1 MVVGHNKMALRI
13 AINGF
18 GRIGRS
24 VTRLVAGRDDVELVA
39 INDMASIEMM
49 CYLLQNDSVHGAFDA
64 VSIADG
70 EHLLIGS
77 QKVRVFCEKNPDNLD
92 FGVLGVDVVFECSG
106 LFLTT
111 ASTQHHLR
119 KGVKKVI
126 LSAPKQ
132 DEVTPTYVL
141 GVNHHLY
148 QGEDIISNASCTTN
162 CLGPIVRI
170 LDENFG
176 IEKGLMTTIHAYTN
190 GQAIIDSAHGS
201 DMRRS
206 RAAALNMVPTTTG
219 AAKAISL
226 VLPNLEGKLHG
237 QSVRVPTPDVSMVD
251 LNVVVSKK
259 TTKEELSRLF
269 KEYAQEEMSGIL
281 EIDERYRVS
290 QDFVGSCY
298 SATIADDL
306 IQVIDGDMIKVM
318 AWYDNE
324 WGYSNR
330 LIEMAKYITNFKG

>member
-1 MVVGHNKMALRI
+1 MALKI

-24 VTRLVAGRDDVELVA
+24 VTRLIASRDDVEIVA

-49 CYLLQNDSVHGAFDA
+49 LYLLQNDSVHGPFEAEASILDA
-64 VSIADG
+64 T
-70 EHLLIGS
+70 HLKIGS
-77 QKVRVFCEKNPDNLD
+77 QTVAVFSHKNPNDLD
-92 FGVLGVDVVFECSG
+92 FGACGAEVVFECSG

-111 ASTQHHLR
+111 QSTQHHLE

-126 LSAPKQ
+126 ISAPKQ
-132 DEVTPTYVL
+132 DDVTPTFVL
-141 GVNHHLY
+141 GVNHHRY
-148 QGEDIISNASCTTN
+148 AGQAIISNASCTTN
-162 CLGPIVRI
+162 CLGPIAKI
-170 LDENFG
+170 IDEAYG

-190 GQAIIDSAHGS
+190 GQAIMDSAHGT

-206 RAAALNMVPTTTG
+206 RAAAVNMIPTTTG

-226 VLPNLEGKLHG
+226 VLPSLEGKLHG

-251 LNVVVSKK
+251 LTVLVRKNV
-259 TTKEELSRLF
+259 TKEEIVARC
-269 KEYAQEEMSGIL
+269 KEHATGDMNGIL
-281 EIDERYRVS
+281 EVDERYRVS
-290 QDFVGSCY
+290 QDFMGSSC
-298 SATIADDL
+298 SAIVAADL
-306 IQVIDGDMIKVM
+306 VQVIDGNLVKIM

-330 LIEMAKYITNFKG
+330 LIEMALFITNFKEQE

>member
-1 MVVGHNKMALRI
+1 MALKI

-18 GRIGRS
+18 GRIGRC
-24 VTRLVAGRDDVELVA
+24 VTRLIASRSDVELVA

-49 CYLLQNDSVHGAFDA
+49 QYLLQNDSVHGPFDDE
-64 VSIADG
+64 VSIID
-70 EHLLIGS
+70 EHHLKIGS
-77 QKVRVFCEKNPDNLD
+77 SKVRVFSQKYPQQLD
-92 FGVLGVDVVFECSG
+92 FGSCGADVVFECSG

-111 ASTQHHLR
+111 DSTRHHLV

-126 LSAPKQ
+126 ISAPKQ
-132 DEVTPTYVL
+132 DEETATFVL

-148 QGEDIISNASCTTN
+148 AGQDIISNASCTTN
-162 CLGPIVRI
+162 CLGPIAKI
-170 LDENFG
+170 IDEAYG

-190 GQAIIDSAHGS
+190 GQAIIDSAHGT

-206 RAAALNMVPTTTG
+206 RAAAENMIPTTTG

-226 VLPNLEGKLHG
+226 VLPSLEGKLHG

-251 LNVVVSKK
+251 LNVLVRKK
-259 TTKEELSRLF
+259 VTKEEIVARF
-269 KEYAQEEMSGIL
+269 KEHAQTDLMGIL
-281 EIDERYRVS
+281 EVDERYRVS
-290 QDFVGSCY
+290 QDFVGSSH
-298 SATIADDL
+298 SAIVAADL
-306 IQVIDGDMIKVM
+306 VQVVEGNLVKIM

-330 LIEMAKYITNFKG
+330 LIEMALFITQYEGQK

>member
-1 MVVGHNKMALRI
+1 MALKI

-24 VTRLVAGRDDVELVA
+24 VTRLIASRDDVELVA

-49 CYLLQNDSVHGAFDA
+49 LYLLQNDSVHGPFETE
-64 VSIADG
+64 VSIVDAT
-70 EHLLIGS
+70 HLKIDS
-77 QKVRVFCEKNPDNLD
+77 QTVAVFSHKDPKDLD
-92 FGVLGVDVVFECSG
+92 FGACGAEVVFECSG

-111 ASTQHHLR
+111 QSTQHHLE

-126 LSAPKQ
+126 ISAPKQ
-132 DEVTPTYVL
+132 DEVTPTFVL

-148 QGEDIISNASCTTN
+148 AGQAIISNASCTTN
-162 CLGPIVRI
+162 CLGPIAKI
-170 LDENFG
+170 IDEAYG

-190 GQAIIDSAHGS
+190 GQAIMDSAHGT

-206 RAAALNMVPTTTG
+206 RAAAVNMIPTTTG

-226 VLPNLEGKLHG
+226 VLPSLEGKLHG

-251 LNVVVSKK
+251 LNVLVRKNV
-259 TTKEELSRLF
+259 TKEEIVSRF
-269 KEYAQEEMSGIL
+269 KEHATADMNGIL
-281 EIDERYRVS
+281 EVDERYRVS
-290 QDFVGSCY
+290 QDFVGSSY
-298 SATIADDL
+298 SAIVAADL
-306 IQVIDGDMIKVM
+306 VQVIDGNLVKIM

-330 LIEMAKYITNFKG
+330 LIEMALFITNFKEQE

>member
-1 MVVGHNKMALRI
+1 MALRI

-24 VTRLVAGRDDVELVA
+24 VTRLIAARNDVELVA

-49 CYLLQNDSVHGAFDA
+49 IYLLQNDSVHGPFTESVMIMD
-64 VSIADG
+64 
-70 EHLLIGS
+70 ETTLQIGRD
-77 QKVRVFCEKNPDNLD
+77 KVRIFCEKNPENLD
-92 FGVLGVDVVFECSG
+92 FGACGADVVLECSG
-106 LFLTT
+106 LFLTGET
-111 ASTQHHLR
+111 TCHHLS

-126 LSAPKQ
+126 LSAPTQ
-132 DEVTPTYVL
+132 DTQIPTFVL
-141 GVNHHLY
+141 GVNEHLY
-148 QGEDIISNASCTTN
+148 KGENIISNASCTTN
-162 CLGPIVRI
+162 CLGPIARI
-170 LDENFG
+170 LDEELG
-176 IEKGLMTTIHAYTN
+176 ICKGLMTTIHAYTN
-190 GQAIIDSAHGS
+190 GQAIIDSAHGA

-219 AAKAISL
+219 AAKALSL

-259 TTKEELSRLF
+259 TTKDELSALF
-269 KEYAQEEMSGIL
+269 KSYAQNTLQGIL
-281 EIDERYRVS
+281 EVDERYRVS
-290 QDFVGSCY
+290 QDFVGSSF
-298 SATIADDL
+298 SASIADDL
-306 IQVIDGDMIKVM
+306 IQVIDGDLIKVM

-330 LIEMAKYITNFKG
+330 LIEMAHYITKYKGEK

>member
-1 MVVGHNKMALRI
+1 MALKI

-18 GRIGRS
+18 GRIGRG
-24 VTRLVAGRDDVELVA
+24 VTRLIASRDDIELVA

-49 CYLLQNDSVHGAFDA
+49 MYLLQNDSVHGPFDSE
-64 VSIADG
+64 VSIEDAR
-70 EHLLIGS
+70 HLKIGT
-77 QKVRVFCEKNPDNLD
+77 QKVTIFSYKDPNDLD
-92 FGVLGVDVVFECSG
+92 FGACGADVVFECSG

-111 ASTQHHLR
+111 ESTYHHLK

-126 LSAPKQ
+126 ISAPKN
-132 DEVTPTYVL
+132 DDVTPTFVL

-148 QGEDIISNASCTTN
+148 AGQAIISNASCTTN
-162 CLGPIVRI
+162 CLGPIAKI
-170 LDENFG
+170 IDEAYG

-190 GQAIIDSAHGS
+190 GQAIMDTAHGT

-206 RAAALNMVPTTTG
+206 RAAAVNMIPTTTG

-226 VLPNLEGKLHG
+226 VLPSLEGKLHG

-251 LNVVVSKK
+251 LNVLVRDNV
-259 TTKEELSRLF
+259 TKEALIALF
-269 KEYAQEEMSGIL
+269 KEHAQGDMKGIL
-281 EIDERYRVS
+281 EVDERYRVS
-290 QDFVGSCY
+290 QDFVGSSY
-298 SATIADDL
+298 SAIVAADL
-306 IQVIDGDMIKVM
+306 VQVIDGNLVKIM

-330 LIEMAKYITNFKG
+330 LIEMALFITNFKEQE